1 MSSSKYSGS
10 KHSPT
15 CDICGDAALGN
26 QYGCVICNGCKG
38 FFRRSVLYEKT
49 YQCRNENNC
58 IISKENRKTC
68 RACRYKKC
76 LDMGMNPRCV
86 QTETA
91 LGHKSSKNKESK
103 ENKQNSPSPSEIPK
117 HIHSTIPPTTSNTD
131 IMALCSEYDKSCTIG
146 IQTEDS
152 GYIKDMLPYDMGYS
166 HQVPVMN
173 HYDSL
178 MPNQVEMLAKSFVNL
193 ERIAFERVDEPIYSQ
208 SQALENPFN
217 SSKCPFYVVFDN
229 PTLIIRRFK
238 ITPTGSRMAQSVMD
252 PIECWKRLF
261 VYFVDFIKS
270 IPEVN
275 RLQYQDLVNLTE
287 GRYIAFRSWTC
298 ANWTVKAGCEGTC
311 FCNRTYFPRD
321 PAKQCILDQKK
332 YTERLMQILVAPLKE
347 LKLSEE
353 ERVIFTIIMI
363 FSQAVPGLSQEGEAM
378 ICQIR
383 NYYLNILNSYIMH
396 NYSITTYNE
405 WDDDDLEPDVY
416 AAIRVGTLLS
426 LLSAITELVHLTT
439 DNVKLIDVLQLA
451 PRMSTTYA
459 EALST
464 TYDKATQ

>member
-15 CDICGDAALGN
+15 CDICGDAALGK

-38 FFRRSVLYEKT
+38 FFRRSVLYEKS

-58 IISKENRKTC
+58 TVSKENRKTC

-86 QTETA
+86 QTETT
-91 LGHKSSKNKESK
+91 LGYKTSKDKESK
-103 ENKQNSPSPSEIPK
+103 ENKQNSSSPAENPK
-117 HIHSTIPPTTSNTD
+117 HTQSTIPPTIANTD
-131 IMALCSEYDKSCTIG
+131 ITELCSEYDKGCTIG
-146 IQTEDS
+146 IQTDDS
-152 GYIKDMLPYDMGYS
+152 GYIKDMLPCDMGYS

-173 HYDSL
+173 HYDPLLPNHVEVLVKSL
-178 MPNQVEMLAKSFVNL
+178 VNL
-193 ERIAFERVDEPIYSQ
+193 ERIAFERVDEPSYYQ
-208 SQALENPFN
+208 SQALSIPFN
-217 SSKCPFYVVFDN
+217 SSKCPFNVVFDN
-229 PTLIIRRFK
+229 PVLLIRRFK
-238 ITPTGSRMAQSVMD
+238 ITPTGSRMAQSVLD
-252 PIECWKRLF
+252 PLECWKRLF

-270 IPEVN
+270 IPEISY
-275 RLQYQDLVNLTE
+275 LQYHDLVNLTE

-298 ANWTVKAGCEGTC
+298 ANWTAKAGCEGTC
-311 FCNRTYFPRD
+311 FCNGTYFPRD

-332 YTERLMQILVAPLKE
+332 YTERLMQILVAPLQE
-347 LKLSEE
+347 MKLSEE

-363 FSQAVPGLSQEGEAM
+363 FSHAVPGLSEEGEATVN
-378 ICQIR
+378 QIR
-383 NYYLNILNSYIMH
+383 NQYLNLLNSYIMH
-396 NYSITTYNE
+396 NYLTTTYNE

-426 LLSAITELVHLTT
+426 LLSSITELVHLTS

-451 PRMSTTYA
+451 PRTTTYV
-459 EALST
+459 EALSN
-464 TYDKATQ
+464 TYVKATQ